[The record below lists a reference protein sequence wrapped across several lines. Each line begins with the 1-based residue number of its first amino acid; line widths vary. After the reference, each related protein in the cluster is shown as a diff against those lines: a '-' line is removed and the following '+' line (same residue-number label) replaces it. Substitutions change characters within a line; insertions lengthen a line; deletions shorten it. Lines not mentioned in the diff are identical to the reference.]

1 MPKTDRTRPFSPL
14 FAGRCRGRCLC
25 RNWFGLPPEDDRICH
40 SGRNAVERR
49 NLSALFAVRS
59 GRPET
64 CHVRTQ
70 TNNHHCA
77 KRAIISA
84 LHRRRNQ
91 IGRRFERPERVCKT
105 TGSRRVQRP
114 LADFAEP
121 PQSKRCNL
129 LRRNSAVFCARSGR
143 TSVRSRQRCP
153 ADTFGATFCHQKV
166 VKSAPRRKRR
176 IEGAELSRRI
186 DR

>member
-70 TNNHHCA
+70 TNDYHCA
-77 KRAIISA
+77 QRTTVSA

-91 IGRRFERPERVCKT
+91 IGRRFERPERACKT
-105 TGSRRVQRP
+105 AQSFVPAQG
-114 LADFAEP
+114 EP
-121 PQSKRCNL
+121 PSDPDRGALRTLLAPPFVTKRWLNPLLAGNAESKV
-129 LRRNSAVFCARSGR
+129 RNFPEESIGEFIFS
-143 TSVRSRQRCP
+143 
-153 ADTFGATFCHQKV
+153 
-166 VKSAPRRKRR
+166 
-176 IEGAELSRRI
+176 
-186 DR
+186 